1 MRASRTV
8 VACDTSIPHPRRSCG
23 MQRVPKI
30 ITLLDNPPSGVQGF
44 TRGMA
49 PFHPAVPAPVLHAV
63 AGTECSRSAADS
75 AIRAARNDAENT
87 IPACERR
94 SLSPR
99 AAPICSPHSPRRI
112 VANRAGLRSPNPPIS
127 SSNERIISR
136 GARRSHARSRDR
148 RNSTRD

>member
-1 MRASRTV
+1 MRATRTV
-8 VACDTSIPHPRRSCG
+8 VAYDTSIPDPRGSYG

-49 PFHPAVPAPVLHAV
+49 PFHPAVPVPVLHAV
-63 AGTECSRSAADS
+63 TGTECSRLAADS

-94 SLSPR
+94 SVSAYRP
-99 AAPICSPHSPRRI
+99 APARCADLFSAFSASDR
-112 VANRAGLRSPNPPIS
+112 GK
-127 SSNERIISR
+127 SR
-136 GARRSHARSRDR
+136 GATFA
-148 RNSTRD
+148 